1 VNPQFFI
8 FGGLLVVYMGFT
20 SVNPIFAPLARE
32 LGLSEIQAGFL
43 ISISALAFTL
53 FSSPWGR
60 RSETWG
66 RKPVFLLGLLG
77 FGLGFAL
84 FGGVAQL
91 GLAGWFSGL
100 PLVVLL
106 GLSRF
111 FVGALT
117 AAAPVAAQAYIA
129 DTTSGAERSAGIALL
144 GAANGLGLV
153 AGPVLAAALV
163 GFGLLVPY
171 YVTAAIA
178 FLGALIIWRGL
189 PAGARVGTAK
199 AALPTRVGLRDGRV
213 WPFLLVGFSTLVALV
228 TAQVTAG
235 FYFQDRL
242 GLTSEGAAQA
252 VGLALFASGVAIVIA
267 QAGIIRALKPA
278 PETLLRLGLPL
289 TLASFVVMT
298 LAPSLT
304 LLIVAYTLLGFGVGF
319 TLPGYVSGASLAVGE
334 HEQGAVAGLV
344 GTAQG
349 FGSVLGPLL
358 GTTLYTFGITLPYAL
373 VALLLLILT
382 GFVWSRRLSAAA
394 EPVSSQPAPVDR
406 VPLRETRR

>member
-1 VNPQFFI
+1 MNPQFFV

-60 RSETWG
+60 RSEVWG
-66 RKPVFLLGLLG
+66 RKPVFLLGLVG
-77 FGLGFAL
+77 FGVGFAL
-84 FGGVAQL
+84 FGGVAQF
-91 GLAGWFSGL
+91 GLAGWFSV
-100 PLVVLL
+100 PALVILL

-111 FVGALT
+111 LVGALT
-117 AAAPVAAQAYIA
+117 SAAPVAAQAYIA
-129 DTTSGAERSAGIALL
+129 DTTSGAERSAAIALL
-144 GAANGLGLV
+144 GAANGLGLIG
-153 AGPVLAAALV
+153 GPVLAAALV

-171 YVTAAIA
+171 YVTAATA
-178 FLGALIIWRGL
+178 FLGALIVWWGL
-189 PAGARVGTAK
+189 PAGKRAHLNATEVVV
-199 AALPTRVGLRDGRV
+199 PTRVAFGDRRV
-213 WPFLLVGFSTLVALV
+213 WPFLLVGFLTLVALV

-242 GLTSEGAAQA
+242 GLTSEGSARA
-252 VGLALFASGVAIVIA
+252 VGIALFAAGVAIVVT

-278 PETLLRLGLPL
+278 PVTLLRIGLPL

-298 LAPSLT
+298 LAPTLV

-319 TLPGYVSGASLAVGE
+319 ILPGYVSGASLAVGDD
-334 HEQGAVAGLV
+334 EQGAVAGLV

-349 FGSVLGPLL
+349 LGSVLGPLL
-358 GTTLYTFGITLPYAL
+358 GTILYAVGITLPYLL
-373 VALLLLILT
+373 VALILFVLT
-382 GFVWSRRLSAAA
+382 GFVWSKRLG
-394 EPVSSQPAPVDR
+394 VIRLVDKA
-406 VPLRETRR
+406 

>member
-1 VNPQFFI
+1 MKPQLFI
-8 FGGLLVVYMGFT
+8 FAGLLIVYMGFT

-53 FSSPWGR
+53 LSSPWGR
-60 RSETWG
+60 RSEVWG
-66 RKPVFLLGLLG
+66 RKPVFLLGLVG
-77 FGLGFAL
+77 FGVGFAL

-91 GLAGWFSGL
+91 GLAGWFSV
-100 PLVVLL
+100 PVLVTLL
-106 GLSRF
+106 ALSRF

-129 DTTSGAERSAGIALL
+129 DTTSGKERSAGIALL
-144 GAANGLGLV
+144 GAANGLGLI
-153 AGPVLAAALV
+153 AGPVLAAVLV

-178 FLGALIIWRGL
+178 FLGALVIWRGL
-189 PAGARVGTAK
+189 PGG
-199 AALPTRVGLRDGRV
+199 TRVGATKVRQPAKVSLGDGRM
-213 WPFLLVGFSTLVALV
+213 WPFLLVGFLTLIALV

-235 FYFQDRL
+235 FYFQDKL
-242 GLTSEGAAQA
+242 GLSAEGAARA
-252 VGLALFASGVAIVIA
+252 VGLALFASGVTIVVA
-267 QAGIIRALKPA
+267 QAGIIRALKLP
-278 PETLLRLGLPL
+278 PVTLLRLGLPL

-298 LAPSLT
+298 FATTLT
-304 LLIVAYTLLGFGVGF
+304 LLIVAYAVLGFGVGF
-319 TLPGYVSGASLAVGE
+319 ILPGYISGASLAVGE

-358 GTTLYTFGITLPYAL
+358 GTTLYTFGITLPYLL
-373 VALLLLILT
+373 VALLLLALT
-382 GFVWSRRLSAAA
+382 GFVWSQRVLEPPRALA
-394 EPVSSQPAPVDR
+394 EAP
-406 VPLRETRR
+406 PRETHR

>member
-1 VNPQFFI
+1 MNPQFFI

-60 RSETWG
+60 RSEVWG

-77 FGLGFAL
+77 FGVGFAL

-91 GLAGWFSGL
+91 GLAGWFSG
-100 PLVVLL
+100 PLLVALL

-129 DTTSGAERSAGIALL
+129 DTTSGEERSAGIALL
-144 GAANGLGLV
+144 GAANGLGLIG
-153 AGPVLAAALV
+153 GPVLAAALV

-178 FLGALIIWRGL
+178 FLGALVIWRGL
-189 PAGARVGTAK
+189 PNGRRVDATKTK
-199 AALPTRVGLRDGRV
+199 AVVPVKLWDGRV
-213 WPFLLVGFSTLVALV
+213 WPFLLVGFLTLIALV

-242 GLTSEGAAQA
+242 SLTSEGAAQA
-252 VGLALFASGVAIVIA
+252 VGLALFASGVAIVIT
-267 QAGIIRALKPA
+267 QAGIIRAFKPA
-278 PETLLRLGLPL
+278 PIPLLRLGLPL
-289 TLASFVVMT
+289 TLTSFVLMT
-298 LAPSLT
+298 FASNLI
-304 LLIVAYTLLGFGVGF
+304 LLITAYIFLGFGVGF
-319 TLPGYVSGASLAVGE
+319 ILPGYISGASLAVGE

-358 GTTLYTFGITLPYAL
+358 GTTLYTFGITLPYVL
-373 VALLLLILT
+373 VAALLLALT
-382 GFVWSRRLSAAA
+382 GFVWSKWMLT
-394 EPVSSQPAPVDR
+394 PPLPTPVDT
-406 VPLRETRR
+406 VPTRETHR

>member
-1 VNPQFFI
+1 MNPQFFI

-60 RSETWG
+60 RSEVWG
-66 RKPVFLLGLLG
+66 RKPVFLVGLVG

-91 GLAGWFSGL
+91 GLAGWFSV
-100 PLVVLL
+100 PALVALL

-129 DTTSGAERSAGIALL
+129 DTTSGEERSAGIALL
-144 GAANGLGLV
+144 GAANGLGLIG
-153 AGPVLAAALV
+153 GPVLAAALV

-178 FLGALIIWRGL
+178 FLAALVIWRRLHTGKRVNATKAKTTL
-189 PAGARVGTAK
+189 PVK
-199 AALPTRVGLRDGRV
+199 LWDGRV
-213 WPFLLVGFSTLVALV
+213 WPFLLVGFLTLIALV

-235 FYFQDRL
+235 FYFQDKL
-242 GLTSEGAAQA
+242 NLTSEGAAQA
-252 VGLALFASGVAIVIA
+252 VGFALFASGVAIVVT

-278 PETLLRLGLPL
+278 PVTLLRLGLPL

-298 LAPSLT
+298 FASSLA

-319 TLPGYVSGASLAVGE
+319 ILPGYISGASLAVGE

-358 GTTLYTFGITLPYAL
+358 GTALYTFGITLPYIV
-373 VALLLLILT
+373 VAVLLLALT
-382 GFVWSRRLSAAA
+382 GFVWSKRMLVPPL
-394 EPVSSQPAPVDR
+394 PVPVKAP
-406 VPLRETRR
+406 TRGIHR

>member
-32 LGLSEIQAGFL
+32 LGLSEVQAGFL

-60 RSETWG
+60 RSEVWG
-66 RKPVFLLGLLG
+66 RKPVFLAGLTG
-77 FGLGFAL
+77 FGFGFAL

-91 GLAGWFSGL
+91 GLAGWFSL
-100 PLVVLL
+100 PLLVALL
-106 GLSRF
+106 SLSRF
-111 FVGALT
+111 CVGALT

-129 DTTSGAERSAGIALL
+129 DTTSGPVRSAGIALL
-144 GAANGLGLV
+144 GAANGLGLIG
-153 AGPVLAAALV
+153 GPVLAAALV

-171 YVTAAIA
+171 YVTAALA

-189 PAGARVGTAK
+189 PAGKRVSTTRAAVPAK
-199 AALPTRVGLRDGRV
+199 VSLWDGRV
-213 WPFLLVGFSTLVALV
+213 WPFLLVGFLTLIALV

-235 FYFQDRL
+235 FYFQDKL

-252 VGLALFASGVAIVIA
+252 VGFALFASGVAIVLT

-278 PETLLRLGLPL
+278 PVMLLRLGLPL
-289 TLASFVVMT
+289 TLASFIVMT
-298 LAPSLT
+298 LAPTLT
-304 LLIVAYTLLGFGVGF
+304 LLIVAYALLGFGVGF
-319 TLPGYVSGASLAVGE
+319 ILPGYISGASLAVGE
-334 HEQGAVAGLV
+334 DEQGTVAGLV
-344 GTAQG
+344 GVAQG

-358 GTTLYTFGITLPYAL
+358 GTTLYTFGVTLPYL
-373 VALLLLILT
+373 VVVLLLLLLT
-382 GFVWSRRLSAAA
+382 GFVWSKRILAPPLPAVVDSAPTRGLRR
-394 EPVSSQPAPVDR
+394 
-406 VPLRETRR
+406 

>member
-32 LGLSEIQAGFL
+32 LGLSEVQAGFL

-60 RSETWG
+60 RSEVWG
-66 RKPVFLLGLLG
+66 RKPVFLVGLTG

-91 GLAGWFSGL
+91 GLAGWFSL
-100 PLVVLL
+100 PLLVALL

-111 FVGALT
+111 CVGALT

-129 DTTSGAERSAGIALL
+129 DTTSGPERSAGIALL
-144 GAANGLGLV
+144 GAANGLGLIG
-153 AGPVLAAALV
+153 GPVLAAALV

-178 FLGALIIWRGL
+178 FLGALIVWWGL
-189 PAGARVGTAK
+189 PTGKRVSTPRATVPAK
-199 AALPTRVGLRDGRV
+199 VGLWDGRV
-213 WPFLLVGFSTLVALV
+213 WPFLLVGFLTLIALV

-235 FYFQDRL
+235 FYFQDKL

-252 VGLALFASGVAIVIA
+252 VGFALFASGVAIVLT

-278 PETLLRLGLPL
+278 PVTLLRLGLPL

-298 LAPSLT
+298 LSPTLT
-304 LLIVAYTLLGFGVGF
+304 LLIVAYALLGFGVGF
-319 TLPGYVSGASLAVGE
+319 ILPGYISGASLAVGE

-358 GTTLYTFGITLPYAL
+358 GTTLYTFGITLPYIV
-373 VALLLLILT
+373 VALLLLVLT
-382 GFVWSRRLSAAA
+382 GFVWSKRMLTPPLPAAVDKAPTQGLRR
-394 EPVSSQPAPVDR
+394 
-406 VPLRETRR
+406 